1 MYSLEE
7 VYQQAEDDHVAISLD
22 GRGYESR
29 MIYGIKIVRDN
40 MTKQVQILNTMIGGN
55 YYSNI
60 TEKDYETF
68 LKKGWRYG
76 VYVLSLS
83 NYRTKLDLIE
93 RKIQKELTGRNSQK
107 QLGILKTKREQVLL
121 KYSELNYK
129 LNQIK

>member
-93 RKIQKELTGRNSQK
+93 RRIQKELTGRKSQK

>member
-1 MYSLEE
+1 
-7 VYQQAEDDHVAISLD
+7 
-22 GRGYESR
+22 
-29 MIYGIKIVRDN
+29 

-93 RKIQKELTGRNSQK
+93 RRIQKELTGRKSQK

>member
-60 TEKDYETF
+60 TEK
-68 LKKGWRYG
+68 
-76 VYVLSLS
+76 
-83 NYRTKLDLIE
+83 
-93 RKIQKELTGRNSQK
+93 
-107 QLGILKTKREQVLL
+107 
-121 KYSELNYK
+121 
-129 LNQIK
+129 

>member
-93 RKIQKELTGRNSQK
+93 RKIQKELTGRKSQK

>member
-93 RKIQKELTGRNSQK
+93 RRIQKELTGRKSQK

-129 LNQIK
+129 LNQ